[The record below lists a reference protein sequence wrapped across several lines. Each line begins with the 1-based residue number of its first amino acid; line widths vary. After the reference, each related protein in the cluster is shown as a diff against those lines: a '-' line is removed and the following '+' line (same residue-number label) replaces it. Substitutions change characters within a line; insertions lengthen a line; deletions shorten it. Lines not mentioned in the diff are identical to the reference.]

1 MLTKMRA
8 VFLDRDGVI
17 NDLVYRGENFFVHG
31 KKVCWT
37 APFSY
42 NEFKLRD
49 GVEDS
54 LNKIRG
60 LGFLVIL
67 ATNQPDVTYG
77 TLSFEDH
84 KRIMADI
91 EKFPLDD
98 IFVCMH
104 GRDDGCECK
113 KPKPGMFLQAAEKW
127 NINLKSS
134 FVIGDM
140 ASDVCAGKTAGCGTI
155 LIDCNYN
162 KNIEADVRV
171 KDLQGVVEFLKKQ
184 S

>member
-1 MLTKMRA
+1 MLTKIRT

-31 KKVCWT
+31 KKVRWT
-37 APFSY
+37 APFSFS
-42 NEFKLRD
+42 EFKLRD
-49 GVEDS
+49 GVEDA
-54 LNKIRG
+54 LNEIRG

-77 TLSFEDH
+77 MLSLENH

-91 EKFPLDD
+91 EKLPLDD

-104 GRDDGCECK
+104 GRDGGCECK
-113 KPKPGMFLQAAEKW
+113 KPKPGMLLQAAEKW
-127 NINLKSS
+127 NIDLRSS
-134 FVIGDM
+134 FVVGDM
-140 ASDVCAGKTAGCGTI
+140 ASDVCAGKTAGCRTI
-155 LIDCNYN
+155 LIDCDYN
-162 KNIEADVRV
+162 KDVEADIRV
-171 KDLQGVVEFLKKQ
+171 KDLQGVVESLKKQ